1 MNCECFW
8 ARLRQYESELL
19 QLLQQVSTTQLG
31 RTTGTGEG
39 TLQPQPEGVEAA
51 PAWEYWGLAVILLLL
66 YALVAWKRLNQ
77 PKRASC

>member
-8 ARLRQYESELL
+8 ARLRQYEGQLL
-19 QLLQQVSTTQLG
+19 QILQQVSATQLG

-39 TLQPQPEGVEAA
+39 PLETHATGTQEASD
-51 PAWEYWGLAVILLLL
+51 WEYWALAVVLLLL
-66 YALVAWKRLNQ
+66 YAFLAWKRLNQ

>member
-8 ARLRQYESELL
+8 ARVRQYESELL
-19 QLLQQVSTTQLG
+19 QLLQQVKSTQLG

-39 TLQPQPEGVEAA
+39 PVPTQPGGVETVQT
-51 PAWEYWGLAVILLLL
+51 WEYWGLAVVMLLL
-66 YALVAWKRLNQ
+66 YAFVAWKRFNQ